1 MTRLR
6 ARHIPLLAA
15 FLLAGC
21 HDPLTQVVLVIQSD
35 LKPPTEVDGM
45 DVAAIQG
52 PYAPQVQPF
61 FNNTGI
67 PLGQFPLSVGFTSG
81 NTDSFSI
88 TIRLFRGTTQSV
100 NPTIVVSRTVTD
112 IHFVDQQTKMFV
124 LPMLKACA
132 CQGSTCPT
140 PGSNPDCDNLDN
152 PPVVP
157 FDPAVAPPSSGKRGG
172 GQVII
177 NGGADGGIKMTMP

>member
-1 MTRLR
+1 MTPPR
-6 ARHIPLLAA
+6 ARHVALLAA

-21 HDPLTQVVLVIQSD
+21 HDPLTQVVLVVQSD
-35 LKPPTEVDGM
+35 LRPPTEVDGM

-52 PYAPQVQPF
+52 PYAPIVQPF
-61 FNNTGI
+61 FNSTGV
-67 PLGQFPLSVGFTSG
+67 PLGQFPLSVGFTSQG
-81 NTDSFSI
+81 MAESFSI
-88 TIRLFRGTTQSV
+88 TVRLFRGTTQV
-100 NPTIVVSRTVTD
+100 FNPTIVVSRTVTD

-132 CQGSTCPT
+132 CQGSTCPI
-140 PGSNPDCDNLDN
+140 PGTNPDCDNLDN

-172 GQVII
+172 QII
-177 NGGADGGIKMTMP
+177 VGGADGGIRMTVP

>member
-1 MTRLR
+1 MTRPR
-6 ARHIPLLAA
+6 ARHVSLLAA

-21 HDPLTQVVLVIQSD
+21 HEPLTQVVLVIQSD

-52 PYAPQVQPF
+52 PYAPQVQSF
-61 FNNTGI
+61 FGGSGF
-67 PLGQFPLSVGFTSG
+67 PLGQFPLSVGFTSHG
-81 NTDSFSI
+81 MTESFSI
-88 TIRLFRGTTQSV
+88 TVRLFRGTTQVV
-100 NPTIVVSRTVTD
+100 NPAIVVSRTVTD

-132 CQGSTCPT
+132 CQGSTCPS
-140 PGSNPDCDNLDN
+140 PGSNPDCDNLDD

-157 FDPAVAPPSSGKRGG
+157 FDPAVAPPSTGKRG
-172 GQVII
+172 QTII
-177 NGGADGGIKMTMP
+177 GGADAGIKMTLT